1 MKWSQ
6 FNFLFYSPKI
16 GYCLHN
22 TRMLSLLSFDKE
34 TYNILLSCE
43 EEPDKADSL
52 IDTETFDYLVKNKV
66 LVDDFEDINYI
77 NKLSFVKKYACEKR
91 ENLSI
96 VICPTLGCNFAC
108 PYCYEHNLSS
118 RAMSVEVQMKVI
130 NFINQYEGIKR
141 SVSLNWHGGEPLTS
155 FEAIKSFYSLFDEY
169 SKLPLGHSSMVSNG
183 YLLNRDI
190 CSFLNQKKLN
200 YLQITIDGNE
210 LTHNKT
216 RILKNGKGTFEQ
228 IIKNID
234 LAVECMPDCKIGIR
248 TNIGKHNKEEYY
260 EIYDILSNRWKNN
273 NVSIYYA
280 FVLNNSTVSQQKHTS
295 SVELTTREKCDLLLS
310 LEKKC
315 YGLQVSFPQ
324 N

>member
-1 MKWSQ
+1 M
-6 FNFLFYSPKI
+6 
-16 GYCLHN
+16 H
-22 TRMLSLLSFDKE
+22 
-34 TYNILLSCE
+34 
-43 EEPDKADSL
+43 
-52 IDTETFDYLVKNKV
+52 V
-66 LVDDFEDINYI
+66 
-77 NKLSFVKKYACEKR
+77 KR

-295 SVELTTREKCDLLLS
+295 SVELTTREKCDFLLS
-310 LEKKC
+310 LEKKG
-315 YGLQVSFPQ
+315 Y
-324 N
+324 